1 MAKELRI
8 FNPPLY
14 TGAAA
19 VYPYSKVLEAHFIVP
34 PKFKDDELVYLAKKS
49 GEFLLV
55 PRELAP
61 LGEDRRSRGFPIKV
75 TMKVPPRSD
84 EQTHIIANSTKLLKV
99 GVSHILQGAV
109 GFGKSAPAGTKVIM
123 YDGSIKEV
131 QNVING
137 DILMG
142 PDSQPRVVSCTHKS
156 ISPIYKITPVKGESF
171 ECNDVHILS
180 LKRTFKNTIQGKKV
194 GGYLV
199 NISVN
204 DYLKK
209 STTFKKAF
217 KLWRPDGID
226 FPAVDV
232 FDPYI
237 IGLYLADGTKNNVS
251 GLTCGENKKPS
262 LDYVASVLDINDR
275 GFFRGAWHYSLLNFV
290 ATRKTLINALNERHI
305 PQEYLVNSRENRL
318 QLLAGILDGD
328 GHLVKN
334 TVFELV
340 CKDTSFK
347 EQVLFLCRSLGFA
360 AYATETTKGIKSTG
374 FVGTYWRICISGNTD
389 LIPTKIPEKQATPR
403 QQKKSHLVT
412 GFTVEYQRE
421 DWVYGFELDK
431 DHLYLLKDF
440 TVTHNTFCA
449 INLIANIGKTT
460 LILVTKEDLMVQW
473 KQNLLKYTD
482 MTEDEIGIVQ
492 QNKCEYGKGIKV
504 AIAMIHSVSACEYPS
519 DFYNHW
525 GLVVSDEVH
534 RVGCNYFI
542 EAIFKLNSYIRLGLT
557 ATPVRAD
564 GRSYV
569 FHSHLGD
576 ILSKAKNHIA
586 PPKVLVIKSGWKIPK
601 WKKRD
606 PAGGYEEIPIPHKP
620 GRMAS
625 VIKAMGMDT
634 ARNHLIGDLCLK
646 AYQKDRKIVI
656 FFEQIDNH
664 LKKMRPI
671 LVRMGIP
678 SKDIAEYIGGLTEN
692 QRVENAKARVILG
705 SYSYFSEGTDIP
717 TLDTAILA
725 SPRSN
730 VMQAIGRILR
740 VLEGKKEPVIFDI
753 VDEDS
758 DALVSM
764 HHSRMKCYNELKAKV
779 IRY

>member
-1 MAKELRI
+1 MSKDLRLY
-8 FNPPLY
+8 NPPIY
-14 TGAAA
+14 TAAAA
-19 VYPYSKVLEAHFIVP
+19 VYPYSRALEEHFIVQA
-34 PKFKDDELVYLAKKS
+34 KYQEDEPVMLARKS
-49 GEFLLV
+49 GKFLLV

-61 LGEDRRSRGFPIKV
+61 LGEDRRSHGKTIELG
-75 TMKVPPRSD
+75 MKVPPRSG
-84 EQTHIIANSTKLLKV
+84 EQDRLIRNSTQYLKD
-99 GVSHILQGAV
+99 GRSHILQGAV

-131 QNVING
+131 QNIVNG

-156 ISPIYKITPVKGESF
+156 ISPIYKITPIKGEPF

-180 LKRTFKNTIQGKKV
+180 LKRTFRHNRQGTKV

-209 STTFKKAF
+209 SNTFKNAF

-226 FPAVDV
+226 FPTVTV

-237 IGLYLADGTKNNVS
+237 IGLYLADGTKNNTS
-251 GLTCGENKKPS
+251 GLTCGDNKKPS
-262 LDYVASVLDINDR
+262 LDYVASVLNINDR
-275 GFFRGAWHYSLLNFV
+275 GFFRGAWHYSLLDFV
-290 ATRKTLINALNERHI
+290 STRKSLINELNERHI
-305 PQEYLVNSRENRL
+305 PQEYLINSRENRL

-449 INLIANIGKTT
+449 INLIVNIGRTT
-460 LILVTKEDLMVQW
+460 LVLVTKEDLMLQW

-482 MTEDEIGIVQ
+482 IKEEEIGIVQ
-492 QNKCEYGKGIKV
+492 QNVCQYGGNIKV

-519 DFYNHW
+519 DFYSHW

-542 EAIFKLNSYIRLGLT
+542 EAIFKLNSYVRLGLT
-557 ATPVRAD
+557 ATPVRLD
-564 GRSYV
+564 GRSFV
-569 FHSHLGD
+569 FHAHLGD

-601 WKKRD
+601 WKKRL
-606 PAGGYEEIPIPHKP
+606 PHGGYEEITIPHKP

-625 VIKAMGMDT
+625 VIKAMGMDD
-634 ARNHLIGDLCLK
+634 ARNHLIADLCLK

-664 LKKMRPI
+664 LKKLKPI

-678 SKDIAEYIGGLTEN
+678 AREISEYIGGLTEN
-692 QRVENAKARVILG
+692 QRIENAKARVILG

-740 VLEGKKEPVIFDI
+740 VMEGKKEPVIFDI
-753 VDEDS
+753 VDEYS
-758 DALVSM
+758 DALVNM
-764 HHSRMKCYNELKAKV
+764 HHSRMRCYNELKANIIK
-779 IRY
+779 Y